1 MIQGAN
7 LLVLLVAKATI
18 SEADFAFVLTNLAFA
33 GIIGSVAT
41 MRLEVLV
48 FQAQGITTYSAALLP
63 SIAIGTVI
71 VASYLANAIF
81 AQIGAAS
88 LELSASA
95 IPMIIGLGLSAILAF
110 LFVQDKQLN
119 ALLAMRVVQAGMLAL
134 LVVALFARIGNL
146 GGEKVL
152 LFIGIGY
159 AAPAFVGLIYVLI
172 QVAPKRAA
180 DQPMF
185 APSYAMVKRSGLLTA
200 STGVNSVYVNLPILA
215 AAATQSAGFVA
226 DFGMI
231 MRMFTAPITLIFQ
244 VFGRLFLA
252 ESIRWS
258 LAKDKAMS
266 ALSRLVS
273 KTMARSVVAYACIA
287 PILLGVLFLFRT
299 ELDITNL
306 AIAPF
311 LFMAAL
317 GQCAINPVSQVRISL
332 NDETAFLF
340 FDFLR
345 LVVLAVGLFVLAS
358 AIAFEIAFGLTAL
371 SLYTAYIFFIR
382 FRIARQS
389 RL

>member
-1 MIQGAN
+1 MCIR
-7 LLVLLVAKATI
+7 
-18 SEADFAFVLTNLAFA
+18 D
-33 GIIGSVAT
+33 
-41 MRLEVLV
+41 R
-48 FQAQGITTYSAALLP
+48 
-63 SIAIGTVI
+63 
-71 VASYLANAIF
+71 
-81 AQIGAAS
+81 
-88 LELSASA
+88 
-95 IPMIIGLGLSAILAF
+95 
-110 LFVQDKQLN
+110 
-119 ALLAMRVVQAGMLAL
+119 
-134 LVVALFARIGNL
+134 LVVSLFARIGNL

-172 QVAPKRAA
+172 RVAPKRAA
-180 DQPMF
+180 NQPMF